1 MQMRDGIIAS
11 YADGEPVT
19 APARRVVRS
28 AAATLATA
36 ACLFAGACAL
46 EPPRPVALRE
56 DIAVGPYVFRVLSAR
71 NAPNPPPPISTFRD
85 QPGKKGV
92 VVSVYWKTLD
102 DNMDVVRR
110 LAFIEN
116 FLTDNLSIADS
127 EGKRT
132 EAFHAMQEK
141 LMYMGDPGPNWRDW
155 VVVFFV
161 PNESRDLTLIVENPE
176 PREGQTRFTSTTLGR

>member
-1 MQMRDGIIAS
+1 MQMRDGTIAS
-11 YADGEPVT
+11 YADGEPV
-19 APARRVVRS
+19 AAQACRVVRR
-28 AAATLATA
+28 AAATLVTA
-36 ACLFAGACAL
+36 ACLCACAP

-102 DNMDVVRR
+102 DKMDVVRR

-127 EGKRT
+127 QGTRT

-161 PNESRDLTLIVENPE
+161 PNESRDLALIVENPE
-176 PREGQTRFTSTTLGR
+176 PREGQTRFTSTPLAR